1 MFYDISIP
9 FSVSTPPWP
18 DDVGFSCGW
27 TCRRENGSSV
37 NLGVLST
44 SAHVGTHA
52 DAPLHVQSSWPASE
66 SLPASVFVG
75 EVQFVALPAHFDAAR
90 DITIPL
96 LQSLLGAHVPSRV
109 IVRTGHSVAAGV
121 FPDTWPALTADAAT
135 WLVQHGLTLW
145 GVDAPSV
152 DRRSS
157 TELPVHHVIFG
168 GGAFVLEN
176 LALDRVPVGR
186 YELLA
191 QPLAVHG
198 ADAAPVRA
206 LLRAVRDT

>member
-1 MFYDISIP
+1 MFFDISVP
-9 FSVSTPPWP
+9 FAAATPPWP

-27 TCRRENGSSV
+27 TCRREGGSSV
-37 NLGVLST
+37 NLGVLHS

-75 EVQFVALPAHFDAAR
+75 EVQLIALPADHDASH

-96 LQSLLGAHVPSRV
+96 LQSLLGPHVPTRV
-109 IVRTGHSVAAGV
+109 IVRTGCSVAGGM
-121 FPDTWPALTADAAT
+121 FPERWPALSTDAAT
-135 WLVQHGLTLW
+135 WLLQHGLILW

-152 DRRSS
+152 DRRTS
-157 TELPVHHVIFG
+157 TELPVHNAIFG

-176 LALDRVPVGR
+176 LALDVVPVGR

-206 LLRAVRDT
+206 LLRAIREK